1 MSKLTEDRIAALDA
15 IGFDWQLD
23 AQPSNRIDFFSRVD
37 ELEAY
42 KKKHGHLNVQCK
54 EDESLY
60 VFCCQLRFSR
70 RAIASGKGTASYKL
84 TDDRIAALDAIGFD
98 WQLNKTQQMIC
109 EVNMFGCDLTFII
122 PQQYVFTNN
131 QLSLTH
137 RGMILNSF
145 KMLLSCGT
153 LCQKLAAQF

>member
-1 MSKLTEDRIAALDA
+1 VKRTAWNEHCRSPATSSLLHQKLIELDEKA
-15 IGFDWQLD
+15 RQ
-23 AQPSNRIDFFSRVD
+23 NRTVRGVFFSRVD

-42 KKKHGHLNVQCK
+42 KEKHGHLNVQCN

-60 VFCCQLRFSR
+60 GFCCQLRHSR

-98 WQLNKTQQMIC
+98 WIGLDRQHMQLNKTQQMIC
-109 EVNMFGCDLTFII
+109 EVNMFDCDLTFII

-137 RGMILNSF
+137 RG
-145 KMLLSCGT
+145 
-153 LCQKLAAQF
+153 